1 MPGPKAPWAARAARH
16 LIFKVL
22 RHLRDGELTL
32 VCPDETYLFGAP
44 GTATN
49 ALIEV
54 HDERF
59 FRRILLAGDVG
70 LGESFMDGEWSSPN
84 LVETLRVLVRNQ
96 NLADDRNRGFTLVLR
111 SIERIRHLLR
121 SNTLSGSRRN
131 ISYHYDLGNDFYRLF
146 LDSSLGYSCAF
157 YETSSDSLEA
167 AQRQKYDRICRKLLL
182 SPSDR
187 LLEIGTGWGGLAIHA
202 ARDYGCQVTT
212 TTISREQFAYANSLV
227 EKSGLGGQI
236 RVLLED
242 YRQLSGRFDKIV
254 SVEMFEAVGHRNYD
268 TFCGQCDRL
277 LAPHGSML
285 LQTITMPDRRFRNY
299 LSRCDWVQKHIFPG
313 AELASITEVLLSLAG
328 VTRLQLHHAEEI
340 GMHYSYTLRA
350 WRERFL
356 AALPQVRALGFDER
370 FIRMWDFYLASCEA
384 AFAERSIGDIQL
396 LLTKAGNRARM
407 LGEPWPEKKDK
418 PVQEDA
424 NFGRMLEENPFPPAK
439 ATVQEGPR

>member
-1 MPGPKAPWAARAARH
+1 MSGPKAPWTARAARH
-16 LIFKVL
+16 LIFKL
-22 RHLRDGELTL
+22 LRDVREGELTL
-32 VCPDETYLFGAP
+32 VCPDETYIFGRP

-49 ALIEV
+49 AIIEV

-59 FRRILLAGDVG
+59 FRRTLLAGDVG
-70 LGESFMDGEWSSPN
+70 FGESYMDGDWSSPN
-84 LVETLRVLVRNQ
+84 LVATLRLLVRNQ
-96 NLADDRNRGFTLVLR
+96 NLVDDRNRRFTVALR

-121 SNTLSGSRRN
+121 PNTLAGSRRN

-157 YETSSDSLEA
+157 YETPLDSLGQ

-182 SPSDR
+182 SPSDH

-202 ARDYGCQVTT
+202 ARHYGCQVTT

-227 EKSGLGGQI
+227 KQSGLGGQI

-242 YRQLSGRFDKIV
+242 YRKLSGRFDKIA
-254 SVEMFEAVGHRNYD
+254 SVEMFEAVSYRNYD
-268 TFCGQCDRL
+268 TFFGQCDRL

-285 LQTITMPDRRFRNY
+285 LQTITIPDRRFRDY
-299 LSRCDWVQKHIFPG
+299 LRRCDWVQKHIFPG
-313 AELASITEVLLSLAG
+313 AELASVAEILQSLARA
-328 VTRLQLHHAEEI
+328 TRLQLHHADEI

-370 FIRMWDFYLASCEA
+370 FIRMWEFYLASCEA

-407 LGEPWPEKKDK
+407 LGEPWPEDDGTM
-418 PVQEDA
+418 QEETI
-424 NFGRMLEENPFPPAK
+424 FGQMPEGNSFPPVK
-439 ATVQEGPR
+439 STVQEGPR